1 MAGALVLW
9 RPCLTGAVEGAAGLP
24 RQPPGSHREN
34 LRKVLELTILL

>member
-9 RPCLTGAVEGAAGLP
+9 RAVEGAAGLP